1 MGEVCLC
8 PACLEPVDLEKE
20 YVVTN
25 RATANTTLNRIYAHV
40 SCVRGDMRPIREMS
54 DAELDAA
61 IAELDEKL
69 RRLSLQRSARLRQQE
84 RPE

>member
-1 MGEVCLC
+1 MGEVYLC
-8 PACLEPVDLEKE
+8 PGCLEPVDLEKE

-25 RATANTTLNRIYAHV
+25 RATATSTLNRIYAHV
-40 SCVRGDMRPIREMS
+40 SCVRGDMKPIREMS
-54 DAELDAA
+54 DVELDAA